1 MLNTESKSV
10 LFCHLSTRRENMNE
24 VHGQVTLNRGQCGY
38 ECCKTFLPRGAGT
51 KVYLMN
57 LLQYGCFV
65 IRRVAK
71 LPHQICGQSYKHF
84 TLVNYD
90 SRVVIWGIF
99 KSGTTL
105 ES

>member
-1 MLNTESKSV
+1 MFNV
-10 LFCHLSTRRENMNE
+10 FVFCKQHYSRVFEHRGEREIYGFLHILY
-24 VHGQVTLNRGQCGY
+24 VH
-38 ECCKTFLPRGAGT
+38 
-51 KVYLMN
+51 
-57 LLQYGCFV
+57 
-65 IRRVAK
+65 
-71 LPHQICGQSYKHF
+71 SYKQF